1 MKPGLRGVKLV
12 PKRQGD
18 FMNNSNALQ
27 CDVAA
32 LPPNVFQE
40 GL

>member
-1 MKPGLRGVKLV
+1 MKQGLGGQTSAQKTGWLL
-12 PKRQGD
+12 
-18 FMNNSNALQ
+18 MNNSNAFQ